1 MKQNEADKIES
12 MYIHYHYKCFVC
24 GKPVTQR
31 SHIIG
36 RTKPNY
42 KRYGKAVVDN
52 PLNWLPACDTDC
64 NALIDA
70 SDNLLLKEQ
79 IAYIINHLD
88 VDDLQHST
96 VERWVRENIQRKRNK
111 RLTR

>member
-1 MKQNEADKIES
+1 MTQHEADAIEA
-12 MYIHYHYKCFVC
+12 MYARHNYRCYVC
-24 GKPVTQR
+24 GNPATQR
-31 SHIIG
+31 AHIIG

-52 PLNWLPACDTDC
+52 PLNWLPACDLDC

-70 SDNLLLKEQ
+70 SDNLLLKER

-88 VDDLQHST
+88 VDNFQHST
-96 VERWVRENIQRKRNK
+96 VERWVRENIERKRNK

>member
-1 MKQNEADKIES
+1 MTAAEILQLQELYARYN
-12 MYIHYHYKCFVC
+12 YRCFVC
-24 GKPVTQR
+24 GKQATQR
-31 SHIIG
+31 AHIIG
-36 RTKPNY
+36 RTKANY

-70 SDNLLLKEQ
+70 GDNLLLKER

-88 VDDLQHST
+88 IDDFQHST
-96 VERWVRENIQRKRNK
+96 VERWVRENIERKRNK

>member
-1 MKQNEADKIES
+1 MTAAEILQLQELYARYN
-12 MYIHYHYKCFVC
+12 YRCFVC
-24 GKPVTQR
+24 GKPATQR
-31 SHIIG
+31 AHIMG

-52 PLNWLPACDTDC
+52 PLNWLPACDLDC

-88 VDDLQHST
+88 IDDLQHST
-96 VERWVRENIQRKRNK
+96 VERWVRENIERKRNK
-111 RLTR
+111 RLTG

>member
-1 MKQNEADKIES
+1 MTQHEIDTIEA
-12 MYIHYHYKCFVC
+12 MYARHHYRCFVC
-24 GKPVTQR
+24 GKNASQR

-52 PLNWLPACDTDC
+52 PLNWLPACDLDC

-70 SDNLLLKEQ
+70 SDNLLLKER

-88 VDDLQHST
+88 IDDLQHST
-96 VERWVRENIQRKRNK
+96 VEQLVRENIERKRNK